1 MVDGRDRAAVATFF
15 SPEALLPPDGR
26 EYRDDDPAVIPTEAR
41 DLDRLT
47 RRDARTVTLGKDA
60 AHHARVRRLE
70 VGTRVRLVDG
80 VGGVGAGTLVRI
92 AKTHMAVELGEAGT
106 VDPPPAVHLLVP
118 VADRDRML
126 WLAEKSAEL
135 GVTSWRPVLW
145 RRSRSVS
152 PRGEGPGFQQR
163 VRARMIAALE
173 QSGGAWLP
181 MLYPDARPEHAIA
194 ATPTDEGG
202 ARILL
207 SPAGSPM
214 LATERAAPVSI
225 ALGPEGGF
233 EDDEVDALVAA
244 GFEPASLAGNVLR
257 FETAGIA
264 ALAIVR
270 ASLGGGGAHANGR

>member
-1 MVDGRDRAAVATFF
+1 M
-15 SPEALLPPDGR
+15 L
-26 EYRDDDPAVIPTEAR
+26 
-41 DLDRLT
+41 
-47 RRDARTVTLGKDA
+47 TLGKDA

-70 VGTRVRLVDG
+70 PGIRIRLVDG
-80 VGGVGAGTLVRI
+80 VGGVGAGTLVRM
-92 AKTHMAVELGEAGT
+92 AKSYLTVKLSET
-106 VDPPPAVHLLVP
+106 SSVDPPPPVHLLVP

-126 WLAEKSAEL
+126 WLAEKCAEL

-152 PRGEGPGFQQR
+152 PRGEGAGFQQR

-181 MLYPDARPEHAIA
+181 MLYPDAKPEHAMA
-194 ATPTDEGG
+194 ATPAEG

-207 SPAGSPM
+207 SPAGAPL
-214 LATERAAPVSI
+214 LAAEHRAPVSI

-233 EDDEVDALVAA
+233 EQEEVDALVAA
-244 GFEPASLAGNVLR
+244 GFEAASFAGSVLR

-264 ALAIVR
+264 AVAIVR
-270 ASLGGGGAHANGR
+270 ASLALTGVNANAR

>member
-15 SPEALLPPDGR
+15 SPEPLSGHPEKGSPSRQTDPSPAA
-26 EYRDDDPAVIPTEAR
+26 RDDGKFVPRI
-41 DLDRLT
+41 
-47 RRDARTVTLGKDA
+47 VTLGKDA
-60 AHHARVRRLE
+60 AHHARVRRLD
-70 VGTRVRLVDG
+70 VGVRVRLVDG
-80 VGGVGAGTLVRI
+80 VGGIGSGTLVRV
-92 AKTHMAVELGEAGT
+92 AKTHLAVELGEAAA
-106 VDPPPAVHLLVP
+106 VEPPPPVHLLVP

-152 PRGEGPGFQQR
+152 PRGEGAGFQQR

-181 MLYPDARPEHAIA
+181 MLFPDARPEHAIA
-194 ATPTDEGG
+194 ATPSEG

-207 SPAGSPM
+207 SPGGRPILAGALRS
-214 LATERAAPVSI
+214 PVSI

-244 GFEPASLAGNVLR
+244 GFEPASLAESVLR
-257 FETAGIA
+257 FETAGVA
-264 ALAIVR
+264 VLAIVR
-270 ASLGGGGAHANGR
+270 ASLVLTGGGRE